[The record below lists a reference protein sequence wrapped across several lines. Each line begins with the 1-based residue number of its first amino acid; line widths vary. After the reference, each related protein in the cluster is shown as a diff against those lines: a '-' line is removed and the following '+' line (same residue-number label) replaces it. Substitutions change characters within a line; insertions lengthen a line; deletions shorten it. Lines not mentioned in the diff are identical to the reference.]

1 MRRIRGKLTY
11 ANVMVTILAFIVL
24 AGGSAFAATEML
36 PKNSVGPKQLR
47 KGSVTTTKIAKST
60 LKALVGPTGARGPAG
75 PSGPQG
81 AAGTAGP
88 AGPAGLA
95 GPAGGVLPAG
105 VTLRGSV
112 AAGQF
117 DGEKFQ
123 NHQIRSSV
131 SFGGYLLPE
140 RPVVN
145 IVGPGRPA
153 PAACP
158 GSPSEPQARPGN
170 LCVYLADIVPDVTVT
185 VADSSQAATN
195 GESYESET
203 QVSSQ
208 IGDGRAGR
216 MGFMIVLG
224 AVVSHEA
231 EAWGSWAVSD

>member
-1 MRRIRGKLTY
+1 MPRIRTKLTY
-11 ANVMVTILAFIVL
+11 ANVVATLALFLVL
-24 AGGSAFAATEML
+24 AGGSALAATQML

-47 KGSVTTTKIAKST
+47 KGSVTPTKIAKST
-60 LKALVGPTGARGPAG
+60 RKALAGSTGPQGPAG

-81 AAGTAGP
+81 P
-88 AGPAGLA
+88 A

-112 AAGQF
+112 AAGQL

-123 NHQIRSSV
+123 NHGVRTSV
-131 SFGGYLLPE
+131 SFGGYLLSA

-158 GSPSEPQARPGN
+158 GSPNEPQAQPGN
-170 LCVYLADIVPDVTVT
+170 LCVYLADIIPDVTVT
-185 VADSSQAATN
+185 IADTSQASTN

-203 QVSSQ
+203 HVLSQ
-208 IGDGRAGR
+208 LGDGRAGR
-216 MGFMIVLG
+216 TGFMIDLG
-224 AVVSHEA
+224 ALVSHEV
-231 EAWGSWAVSD
+231 EAWGTWAVTD